1 MLTLRTKLFLG
12 FIGVFSF
19 FAPGCATHSVISH
32 TYNFNSMHR
41 IGILRVEAKN
51 APVEGVEDLI
61 AQYLIKNG
69 FTVVERAQ
77 LEQVMKEN
85 NIGMGGL
92 INPAMTKQLGRLL
105 GVDCL
110 MIAQIS
116 SYTPEKETTTIAR
129 TEDTYIEPTY
139 GIERRTVNGA
149 TFESIVQTGT
159 SIHKENNVTP
169 ITFTTSPKIG
179 LIAKLVDVET
189 AEIVWVGSVTKDGD
203 NVMEASENAA
213 DYLMHNLRKDID
225 TVQNEKNKK

>member
-1 MLTLRTKLFLG
+1 MQTLKTKLSLG
-12 FIGVFSF
+12 LISF
-19 FAPGCATHSVISH
+19 AALLASGCATHTVISH

-41 IGILRVEAKN
+41 IGILRVESSN
-51 APVEGVEDLI
+51 APVEGVEDLL

-85 NIGMGGL
+85 NIEIGGL
-92 INPAMTKQLGRLL
+92 INPTMTKQLGRLL

-110 MIAQIS
+110 MIASIS

-129 TEDTYIEPTY
+129 TEDTYIEPNY
-139 GIERRTVNGA
+139 GIERRTVDGA
-149 TFESIVQTGT
+149 TVDSIVQTGT
-159 SIHKENNVTP
+159 SIHRENNVTP

-179 LIAKLVDVET
+179 LISKLVDVET

-203 NVMEASENAA
+203 NVMEASENCAE
-213 DYLMHNLRKDID
+213 YLMDNLRKDIES
-225 TVQNEKNKK
+225 VVKQKNNK